1 MITIKVV
8 VEDFLLRLECE
19 QLNLNKTMSPTKA
32 WGSDHR
38 VIDA

>member
-1 MITIKVV
+1 MITIEVV

-19 QLNLNKTMSPTKA
+19 LNLNKTMSPTKA